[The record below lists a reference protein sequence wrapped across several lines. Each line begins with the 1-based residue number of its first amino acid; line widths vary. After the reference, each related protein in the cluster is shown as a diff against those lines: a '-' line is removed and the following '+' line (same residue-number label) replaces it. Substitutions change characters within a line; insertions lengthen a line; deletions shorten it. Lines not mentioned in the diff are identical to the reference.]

1 MRYDYKVVPAPE
13 RGEKA
18 KGVKGPEGR
27 FAAAIERI
35 MNDMAARGWEYQRTD
50 TLPSE
55 ERVGLTQ
62 TVTVW
67 RNLLIFRRPG
77 LAEEPALAPRLLEAP
92 LVLEQPVVA
101 GRKVEAPGAGARLAR
116 KARAALRLTSA
127 QRVPPETDDAFAGL
141 PGDANPVSAA
151 RSLLE
156 PRPAKAAA
164 PDPAPREVA
173 PEPAHDAPAP
183 RSTDPEADPEAKPIA
198 APMAEI
204 DVALDAPHGMDPGL
218 DQPRGKVADETDE
231 QDPEERLWP
240 EKKPVAADAAG
251 IPVDP
256 AQQMA
261 AAVAPPLPDTD
272 RDDAALLRAAVQA
285 AAPAASADGRSEPQ
299 AKGKE
304 APEAQAPAAQEAA
317 AQETAELADATPD
330 GDILAAVQS
339 ALPRQA
345 APGPA
350 PVAPLRLATE
360 TRVDLGSDSPLQLP
374 PEARSDAGTR
384 PAPLRLA
391 PEARKAPRRAVT
403 VGETR
408 ILPPRRQAESTLV
421 RETEVLDSDLDETI
435 PLQRLP
441 GALTARAARVKAG
454 SGRN

>member
-1 MRYDYKVVPAPE
+1 
-13 RGEKA
+13 
-18 KGVKGPEGR
+18 
-27 FAAAIERI
+27 
-35 MNDMAARGWEYQRTD
+35 
-50 TLPSE
+50 
-55 ERVGLTQ
+55 
-62 TVTVW
+62 
-67 RNLLIFRRPG
+67 
-77 LAEEPALAPRLLEAP
+77 
-92 LVLEQPVVA
+92 
-101 GRKVEAPGAGARLAR
+101 
-116 KARAALRLTSA
+116 
-127 QRVPPETDDAFAGL
+127 
-141 PGDANPVSAA
+141 
-151 RSLLE
+151 
-156 PRPAKAAA
+156 
-164 PDPAPREVA
+164 
-173 PEPAHDAPAP
+173 
-183 RSTDPEADPEAKPIA
+183 
-198 APMAEI
+198 MAEI

-218 DQPRGKVADETDE
+218 DQPQGKVADETDE

-261 AAVAPPLPDTD
+261 AAVAPPLPDAD

-299 AKGKE
+299 AKGMD
-304 APEAQAPAAQEAA
+304 APEAQAPAAQETAAQKAA
-317 AQETAELADATPD
+317 AQKAAAQKAAEHADATSD

-360 TRVDLGSDSPLQLP
+360 TRVDLGSDAPLQLP
-374 PEARSDAGTR
+374 PEVRSDAGTR

-408 ILPPRRQAESTLV
+408 ILPPRRQAESTLP
-421 RETEVLDSDLDETI
+421 RETEVLDSDLDETV